1 MLPGKD
7 YSSVF
12 VTAPNL
18 TLARKIANA
27 VLKARLAACA
37 NLIPKIESH
46 YWWQGQ
52 LESAAEVLIIFK
64 TAKKKL
70 EELEQCVLKNH
81 TYETPEIIEVHL
93 DSGNGKYLEWIGES
107 LEGK

>member
-12 VTAPNL
+12 VTAPNV
-18 TLARKIANA
+18 TVARKIATA
-27 VLKARLAACA
+27 ALKERLVACA
-37 NLIPKIESH
+37 NLVPKVESH
-46 YWWQGQ
+46 YWWQGK
-52 LESAAEVLIIFK
+52 LESAAEVLVIFK

-70 EELEQCVLKNH
+70 EALEQCILKNH

-93 DSGNGKYLEWIGES
+93 NSGNEKYLDWIGTS